1 MNNFI
6 EKSKNNRAL
15 NIIGVIIF
23 WSVVA
28 VIAWVI
34 YIHHHSSSNTSSSV
48 KTSSI
53 NATNVTSA
61 INAFRENNGDR
72 PLTTFS
78 LLSKMSQAKVIE
90 IYSCGVG
97 NNCGPGLDFNSIFN
111 KDVGNPN
118 GVLSILVART
128 SSTNKALAYWI
139 KNNFNT
145 LFDPNDGL
153 IGVNST
159 SITSQP
165 ELVVML
171 YNPN

>member
-1 MNNFI
+1 MNFI

-15 NIIGVIIF
+15 NIIGVILF
-23 WSVVA
+23 LAVVA
-28 VIAWVI
+28 VVAWTI
-34 YIHHHSSSNTSSSV
+34 YIHHHSNSNTSSSV

-53 NATNVTSA
+53 NAKGVTSA

-78 LLSKMSQAKVIE
+78 LLSTMSQAKVDE

-97 NNCGPGLDFNSIFN
+97 NNCGPGVDFNSTFN

-118 GVLSILVART
+118 GVLSILVAPT
-128 SSTNKALAYWI
+128 DSTDKALADWI

-145 LFDPNDGL
+145 LLDPQIEL
-153 IGVNST
+153 IGVSST